1 MKLHATFESITDIRK
16 FCSMFGASEQRTGSI
31 AAVPPTPA
39 EPNNWSPKEAPAT
52 QIPTTQPTYSLDELS
67 VAAAALMDAGK
78 QPDLLGLLQKYSV
91 KGLFELP
98 QEMYGAFATD
108 LRGLGAKI

>member
-1 MKLHATFESITDIRK
+1 MKLHATFESMADIQE
-16 FCSMFGASEQRTGSI
+16 FCGIFGAAEQITSSI
-31 AAVPPTPA
+31 AEVPLTPT
-39 EPNNWSPKEAPAT
+39 EPAT

-78 QPDLLGLLQKYSV
+78 QPDLLGLLQKYNV
-91 KGLFELP
+91 KGMFELP
-98 QEMYGAFATD
+98 QEAYGAFATD